1 MHATIRF
8 RTDSDDHLVRTF
20 QSITAAIAGREAG
33 HVPGLNASAMA
44 GQLLVQGDEDA
55 VAAFLARL
63 ERLGVAGA
71 VAVEVVGTEENAE
84 DMRDFI
90 LDRTDNVPVVCVP
103 VQPPPAS

>member
-1 MHATIRF
+1 MHGTIRF
-8 RTDSDDHLVRTF
+8 RTDSDDLVVRTH

-33 HVPGLNASAMA
+33 HVPGLNASTLA
-44 GQLLVQGDEDA
+44 GQFIVQGDEDA
-55 VAAFLARL
+55 VAALLPRL

-71 VAVEVVGTEENAE
+71 VAVEVVGTEEDAE